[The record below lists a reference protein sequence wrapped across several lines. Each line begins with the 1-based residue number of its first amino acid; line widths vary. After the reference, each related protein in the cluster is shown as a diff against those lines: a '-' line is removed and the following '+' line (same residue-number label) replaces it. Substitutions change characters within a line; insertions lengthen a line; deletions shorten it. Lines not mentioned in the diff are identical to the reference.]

1 MTYANGDIALEV
13 SGISKTFHAGARQV
27 PALQQVSFRIRH
39 GVVAGLVGPDAAGKT
54 TLMRLA
60 AGLLAPDA
68 GTIAVLGMDAATQSL
83 AVQGAIGY
91 MPQRFGLY
99 EDITVQQNLD
109 LYADL
114 QGVPEAARPARYA
127 ELMHMAGLA
136 PFTKRLAG
144 RLSGG
149 MKQKL
154 GLACALVRQ
163 PPLLLLDEPTVG
175 VDPLSRRELLDIV
188 YRLVR
193 EQGASVLLST
203 AYLDE
208 AERCDEVVL
217 LHEGRLLAQGTPA
230 ELRETMRGRSYE
242 IGATNIDKR
251 TLQSRIAQTPG
262 VLDALIQG
270 DRIRVVMEDDTPPDA
285 LLSGVD
291 GIDIAAVP
299 PRFEDCFVA
308 LLKNK
313 SASITT
319 NSSPPPLR
327 GITNDLADVVCQPSR
342 MASISIRVREGVE
355 FLSNLESERVHPHP
369 DLPLERGKELSFEA
383 SKPVIEAHNL
393 QLRFGNFYA
402 VNNVTFSVA
411 KGEVFGLLGANGAGK
426 STTFRMLCGLLPPS
440 GGTLRVAGADLRRAA
455 AAARERIGYMSQK
468 FSLYGNLSVAENLRF
483 FANVYGTNVY
493 RGSAYGLS
501 GKKVNERIEWALQ
514 EFELADIAEFTS
526 DDLSLG
532 YKQRLALAC
541 ALMHEPEILFL
552 DEPTSGVDPLARR
565 EFWAR
570 INALAAQDVTVM
582 VTTHFMEEAEYCD
595 RLAIMA
601 AGEILTMG
609 TPGSIKQ
616 QARTETLREP
626 TMEDAFVGLIRAHEQ
641 QEAA

>member
-1 MTYANGDIALEV
+1 MTAASLAAYPPDQIALEV
-13 SGISKTFHAGARQV
+13 SGVSKTFHVGTRQV
-27 PALQQVSFRIRH
+27 PALQQVGFRVRH
-39 GVVAGLVGPDAAGKT
+39 GVVTGLVGPDAAGKT

-60 AGLLAPDA
+60 AGLLVPDA
-68 GTIAVLGMDAATQSL
+68 GSITVLGMDATTQSL

-99 EDITVQQNLD
+99 EDLTVQENLD

-114 QGVPEAARPARYA
+114 QGVPVPARAERYR
-127 ELMHMAGLA
+127 ELMHMAGLEQ
-136 PFTKRLAG
+136 FTKRLAG
-144 RLSGG
+144 QLSGG

-163 PPLLLLDEPTVG
+163 PSLLLLDEPTVG
-175 VDPLSRRELLDIV
+175 VDPLSRRELWDIV

-193 EQGASVLLST
+193 EQGTSVLLST

-217 LHEGRLLAQGTPA
+217 LHEGRLLAQGTPVELRATMQGRTYEISGNNLEKRVLLA
-230 ELRETMRGRSYE
+230 EL
-242 IGATNIDKR
+242 AH
-251 TLQSRIAQTPG
+251 APG
-262 VLDALIQG
+262 VLDGLIQG
-270 DRIRVVMEDDTPPDA
+270 DHLRVVMEDTTPPDLEI
-285 LLSGVD
+285 LLPGVSGM
-291 GIDIAAVP
+291 AMKPVP
-299 PRFEDCFVA
+299 PRFEDSFVA
-308 LLKNK
+308 MIK
-313 SASITT
+313 SKSGGEKF
-319 NSSPPPLR
+319 SSPIPAGKIVS
-327 GITNDLADVVCQPSR
+327 GIAQTDP
-342 MASISIRVREGVE
+342 G
-355 FLSNLESERVHPHP
+355 
-369 DLPLERGKELSFEA
+369 
-383 SKPVIEAHNL
+383 KPVIEVRNL
-393 QLRFGNFYA
+393 QRRFGDFYA

-440 GGTLRVAGADLRRAA
+440 GGTLRVAGSDLRHAA

-483 FANVYGTNVY
+483 FGNV
-493 RGSAYGLS
+493 YGLS
-501 GKKVNERIEWALQ
+501 GKKGSSRIGWALQ
-514 EFELADIAEFTS
+514 EFELSDIAEFTS
-526 DDLSLG
+526 GDLSLG

-570 INALAAQDVTVM
+570 INALAARGVTVM

-601 AGEILTMG
+601 AGEILTIG
-609 TPGSIKQ
+609 TPGSIKD
-616 QARTETLREP
+616 QARSEQLPQP
-626 TMEDAFVGLIRAHEQ
+626 TMEDAFVALIQAHEQ
-641 QEAA
+641 G